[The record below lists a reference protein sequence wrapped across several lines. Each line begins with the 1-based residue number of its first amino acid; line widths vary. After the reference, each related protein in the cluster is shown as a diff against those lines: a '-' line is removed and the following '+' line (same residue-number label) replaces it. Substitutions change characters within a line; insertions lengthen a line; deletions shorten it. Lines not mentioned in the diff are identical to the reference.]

1 MLYPLSYGGRD
12 GPAGWARRSLA
23 ASGTLAARHT
33 APVIVVAGECLVDL
47 VPADDGLLRPVLGG
61 GPFTAARAA
70 GRLGADVAF
79 LGTLSTDAFG
89 RAARRS
95 LAESGVTDRWA
106 PSTDDPTTLAAV
118 DLTVGDAARY
128 LFYTE
133 GTSAPA
139 LTAVDTAPV
148 LAAGPTALVVGTLGL
163 VLEPC
168 AESLAAL
175 VGHVGGDC
183 LVLVDP
189 NCRPAALAG
198 PGVEARYRDRLA
210 TVLDR
215 ADVVKVSTE
224 DLEFLVPGVPPA
236 DAARAMAIEHDALVL
251 LTDGGHGVRV
261 TTPTG
266 SVVVDVPRVTVV
278 DTIGAGD
285 SFVGGFVAA
294 WTSAGA
300 VSPALRDLDP
310 AGPLLAAVRY
320 GVAVAAITC
329 TRVGAD
335 PPTAAEVDAATEV
348 DAAATR

>member
-1 MLYPLSYGGRD
+1 M
-12 GPAGWARRSLA
+12 
-23 ASGTLAARHT
+23 
-33 APVIVVAGECLVDL
+33 IVVAGECLVDL
-47 VPADDGLLRPVLGG
+47 IPADGGLLRPVLGG

-70 GRLGADVAF
+70 GRLGAEVAF
-79 LGTLSTDAFG
+79 LGTLSTDPYG
-89 RAARRS
+89 RAARAS
-95 LAESGVTDRWA
+95 LAESGVSDRWA

-128 LFYTE
+128 LFYTG

-139 LTAVDTAPV
+139 LTAADTAPV
-148 LAAGPTALVVGTLGL
+148 LAAGPAALVVGTLGL

-175 VGHVGGDC
+175 VGQVGDDC
-183 LVLVDP
+183 LVVVDP
-189 NCRPAALAG
+189 NCRPAALSG
-198 PGVEARYRDRLA
+198 PGVEARYRDRLG

-224 DLEFLVPGVPPA
+224 DLEFLSPGVA
-236 DAARAMAIEHDALVL
+236 AVDAARAMAVLHDTLVL
-251 LTDGGHGVRV
+251 LTDGGRGVRV
-261 TTPTG
+261 TTPIG
-266 SVVVDVPRVTVV
+266 SVVVDVPRVTVA

-294 WTSAGA
+294 WTSAA
-300 VSPALRDLDP
+300 APASALRDLDP
-310 AGPLLAAVRY
+310 AGPLLGAVRY

-335 PPTAAEVDAATEV
+335 PPTAAEM
-348 DAAATR
+348 DAAAEMDTAAEMDATR